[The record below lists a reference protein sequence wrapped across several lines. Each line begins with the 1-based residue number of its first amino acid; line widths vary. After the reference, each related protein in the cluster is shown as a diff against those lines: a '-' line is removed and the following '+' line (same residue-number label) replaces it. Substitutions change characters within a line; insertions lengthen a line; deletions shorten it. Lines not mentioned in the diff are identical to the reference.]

1 MQTVETEPAFC
12 PKVLNHPVLNGS
24 VVFRKTD
31 RERFRTCRH
40 WWVKRVAKAQ
50 AMWEEDAEAGRS
62 FGSCGSKTG
71 SVPGRSNPSCS
82 KKKTSKLSQVAA
94 TVCFMDGKIWQDMAL
109 EWLPCFDLK
118 FAAVLRGPCGLRLA
132 WWHGS
137 SVSPLKWWTRKGPT
151 TLLISNLMC
160 WKNDR
165 VSWYSSIFEAR
176 PTLLPTLY
184 FFLVQLRPKPWQ
196 WQLRSS
202 CTDSALLLA
211 VSKRRCEGQGLGRQ
225 TNTASESSDYFTS
238 THTHTDI
245 RICWEMMNMFVL
257 CILEGKGQKQWWDEY
272 PITFYFFVLM
282 VQWLQQTL
290 ASRISAMFDKIQSD
304 KLISNIY
311 VWNLTFCDL
320 TGPDGI
326 CWRHWACWA
335 VFSEI
340 W

>member
-12 PKVLNHPVLNGS
+12 PKALNHPVVNGS

-62 FGSCGSKTG
+62 FESCGSKTG

-82 KKKTSKLSQVAA
+82 KKTSKLSQVAA
-94 TVCFMDGKIWQDMAL
+94 TVYLVDGKIWQDMAL

-225 TNTASESSDYFTS
+225 TNTASESSDYFTN
-238 THTHTDI
+238 THTHWQTDLLGNDGH
-245 RICWEMMNMFVL
+245 ICSVQPWRQRTEAVMGWVSHYILFL
-257 CILEGKGQKQWWDEY
+257 CPFGAMAAADLSKQNQCDVWQN
-272 PITFYFFVLM
+272 PI
-282 VQWLQQTL
+282 W
-290 ASRISAMFDKIQSD
+290 
-304 KLISNIY
+304 
-311 VWNLTFCDL
+311 
-320 TGPDGI
+320 
-326 CWRHWACWA
+326 
-335 VFSEI
+335 
-340 W
+340 